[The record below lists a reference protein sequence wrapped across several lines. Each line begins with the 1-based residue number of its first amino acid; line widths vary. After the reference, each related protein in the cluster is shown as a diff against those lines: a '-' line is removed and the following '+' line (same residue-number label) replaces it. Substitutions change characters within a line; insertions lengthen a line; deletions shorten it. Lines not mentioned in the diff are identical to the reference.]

1 MTEGFVFL
9 VVLMLNTGQL
19 EVHADILPGC
29 PPEDQVIQ
37 NYEQL
42 VSNGEIRDW
51 RAMCKKVTF
60 YDQGT

>member
-1 MTEGFVFL
+1 
-9 VVLMLNTGQL
+9 MLNSGQL

-42 VSNGEIRDW
+42 ITNGDIRDW

-60 YDQGT
+60 DDQGT